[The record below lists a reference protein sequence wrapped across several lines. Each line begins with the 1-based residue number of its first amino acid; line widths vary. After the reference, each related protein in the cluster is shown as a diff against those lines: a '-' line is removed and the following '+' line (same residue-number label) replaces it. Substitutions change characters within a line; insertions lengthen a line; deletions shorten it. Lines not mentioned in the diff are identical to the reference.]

1 MEIPVHFALFL
12 MVVLSGISVIEGENF
27 MRHLELFA
35 VAIIMAALSGC
46 ISLGSGQPGPPGPKG
61 DSSNTTVIVPQ
72 KN

>member
-1 MEIPVHFALFL
+1 
-12 MVVLSGISVIEGENF
+12 MVVLLGIYVIEGENF

-35 VAIIMAALSGC
+35 VAIVMVALSGC

-61 DSSNTTVIVPQ
+61 DSSTTTVIVPQ

>member
-1 MEIPVHFALFL
+1 
-12 MVVLSGISVIEGENF
+12 

-35 VAIIMAALSGC
+35 VAVVMAALSGC